1 MINDGDAVAHLICLG
16 HVVRCQENGP
26 TGLFCLK
33 GTDTIAHIARS
44 RDVEANG
51 WLIEEENP
59 WVVEE
64 RSCKVQLLALTG

>member
-1 MINDGDAVAHLICLG
+1 MVDDGDAIAHLVRLS
-16 HVVRCQENGP
+16 HVVRCEQYGS
-26 TGLFCLK
+26 TRLFCLK

-44 RDVEANG
+44 RDVETDG
-51 WLIEEENP
+51 RLIKEENP